1 MHAERLSSHNARIN
15 SLSQAVPG
23 TNAFLLFQAPGA
35 YTKEAFGVEY
45 LYAQSGFTFPDDEEL
60 GRNIDEG
67 FCEELES
74 SEQVTG
80 QSEEWATIAS
90 PADLESDDEVQLN
103 FSLTVNPFILH
114 LVFYSKIRWRKQN

>member
-1 MHAERLSSHNARIN
+1 MHAERLTSHNAQIN
-15 SLSQAVPG
+15 SLSQAVHG
-23 TNAFLLFQAPGA
+23 TTAFPLFQAPGA

-60 GRNIDEG
+60 DKNIDEG

-80 QSEEWATIAS
+80 HPEEWATIAS
-90 PADLESDDEVQLN
+90 PADLESDDDEVQLN
-103 FSLTVNPFILH
+103 FSLT
-114 LVFYSKIRWRKQN
+114 